1 MNDKSIDADHD
12 GAGPLADAAPETRT
26 AWSGEPGTTD
36 DQAFARLADESL
48 ALDPAERT
56 TEADPAI
63 EGPATTTGGAP
74 VVARSTNPDTIEHE
88 ET

>member
-1 MNDKSIDADHD
+1 MSDKSIDSDHD
-12 GAGPLADAAPETRT
+12 DAGPLADAAPDTRT

-48 ALDPAERT
+48 ALDTAEYPT
-56 TEADPAI
+56 TEAERP
-63 EGPATTTGGAP
+63 EGPATFTSGSP

-88 ET
+88 EN